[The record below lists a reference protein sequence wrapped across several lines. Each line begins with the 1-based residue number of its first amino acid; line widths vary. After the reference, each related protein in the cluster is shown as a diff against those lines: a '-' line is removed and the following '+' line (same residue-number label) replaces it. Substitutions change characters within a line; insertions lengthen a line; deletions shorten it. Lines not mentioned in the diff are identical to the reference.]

1 MAGRRVSV
9 CLGAAVLLVLAT
21 AAAGPARAQQQ
32 SAPNIA
38 VIDVTRLIQESAP
51 GKAMLAQ
58 LEEFGKQQRSK
69 LDAMKAE
76 IDELKSRME
85 EGQLSLSEERL
96 AELQEQYQDKVVDLR
111 RASDDAQREFN
122 QRQQRAF
129 AGMERQLMPIIQQVG
144 AEGGYTMIFNK
155 FESGLVYAVD
165 EIDITPEVIRRVDA
179 AQAEASGG

>member
-1 MAGRRVSV
+1 MAGRRISV
-9 CLGAAVLLVLAT
+9 CLAAAVLLALGAAT
-21 AAAGPARAQQQ
+21 AGPARAQQGG
-32 SAPNIA
+32 PNIA

-51 GKAMLAQ
+51 GKAMLAE
-58 LEEFGKQQRSK
+58 LEQFGKQQRER

-76 IDELKSRME
+76 VDELKGRME

-96 AELQEQYQDKVVDLR
+96 AELQEDYQDKVLELR
-111 RASDDAQREFN
+111 RATDDAQREFT

-144 AEGGYTMIFNK
+144 ADGGYTMIFNK
-155 FESGLVYAVD
+155 FESGLVFAVD
-165 EIDITPEVIRRVDA
+165 EIDITPEVIQRIDA